1 MIIDGYAC
9 PEIASSEQHWGNAA
23 DLKLSDTL

>member
-1 MIIDGYAC
+1 MIIYGYGS
-9 PEIASSEQHWGNAA
+9 PEIASSEQLWANAT

>member
-1 MIIDGYAC
+1 MIIYDYVC
-9 PEIASSEQHWGNAA
+9 PEIASSEQLWGNAA

>member
-1 MIIDGYAC
+1 MIIYGYIC
-9 PEIASSEQHWGNAA
+9 PEIASSEQPWGNAT

>member
-1 MIIDGYAC
+1 MIINGYVSR
-9 PEIASSEQHWGNAA
+9 EIASSEQLWGNAT